1 MVERDQTLIIAVAG
15 IAATAVV
22 GLAAAAGAWLSAR
35 DDRHEQSA
43 LARQSLNYERRVAVY
58 LDAIDFVEEQEKS
71 FYEYGILAKN
81 RFRKAHPSMPTN
93 IPLPEFFPNDIPFQE
108 VPPQRLTSRLRALGS
123 NAATDHFR
131 QVEALVAEV
140 PAYSTIDQKGRAIL
154 ATGDQANKGWGKKLA
169 GFDSAYRAFYD
180 ELLRFE
186 DVVHAE
192 LGAG

>member
-1 MVERDQTLIIAVAG
+1 MFERDQTLIVAVAG
-15 IAATAVV
+15 ITATAMV

-58 LDAIDFVEEQEKS
+58 LDAIDFVEEQERA
-71 FYEYGILAKN
+71 FYEYGVLAEN
-81 RFRKAHPSMPTN
+81 RFRTAPESMRKN
-93 IPLPEFFPNDIPFQE
+93 IPLPEFFPTEIPFE
-108 VPPQRLTSRLRALGS
+108 ETPPQRLTSRLRALGS

-131 QVEALVAEV
+131 QVEALVTDV
-140 PAYSTIDQKGRAIL
+140 PAYSTLDEKGRVIL
-154 ATGDQANKGWGKKLA
+154 AAGDQANRRWGKRLV
-169 GFDSAYRAFYD
+169 GFDPAYQAFYD

-186 DVVHAE
+186 DVVHGE

>member
-58 LDAIDFVEEQEKS
+58 LDAIDFVEEQEKA
-71 FYEYGILAKN
+71 FYEYGILAEN
-81 RFRKAHPSMPTN
+81 RFRKAPESMPKN
-93 IPLPEFFPNDIPFQE
+93 IPLPEFFPVNIPFQE

-131 QVEALVAEV
+131 QVEALVANV
-140 PAYSTIDQKGRAIL
+140 PAFSTIDGKGRAIL
-154 ATGDQANKGWGKKLA
+154 ATSDQANKGWGKKLA
-169 GFDSAYRAFYD
+169 GFDPAYQAFYT

-186 DVVHAE
+186 DAVHSE

>member
-15 IAATAVV
+15 IAATALV

-58 LDAIDFVEEQEKS
+58 LDAIDFVEEQEKA
-71 FYEYGILAKN
+71 FYEYGVLAEN
-81 RFRKAHPSMPTN
+81 RFRKARDSMPTN
-93 IPLPEFFPNDIPFQE
+93 IPLPEFFPDAIPFQE

-140 PAYSTIDQKGRAIL
+140 PAYSTVDRKGRAIL
-154 ATGDQANKGWGKKLA
+154 AADDQASKGWGKKLA
-169 GFDSAYRAFYD
+169 GFDPAYQAFYD